1 MKDPRY
7 NIYTLIHKGLRASL
21 CQQLVE
27 LGRLDDTDT
36 DSVTQQLNACEHLLQ
51 FCLDHLAHENQFIHA
66 AINDL
71 HKIPLQTEIDH
82 VQHEREI
89 ATLRQDIALIK
100 KLPSL
105 RRRQA
110 LLEFYA
116 DFSLFVADNFMHMN
130 QEETY
135 NAELL
140 WEHFSDA
147 QIHDIHQRLVASLTP
162 EENLQSLMMML
173 PNITHSER
181 VEVLSSVAKAAPE
194 GAVAMLVTMLKPLI
208 NEREW
213 KKLNQ
218 TLVDERLPA
227 EAAIL

>member
-1 MKDPRY
+1 MKNPRY

-21 CQQLVE
+21 CQHLVE

-36 DSVTQQLNACEHLLQ
+36 DAVTQQLNACEHLLQ

-66 AINDL
+66 AINVL
-71 HKIPLQTEIDH
+71 HKTPLQTESDH

-89 ATLRQDIALIK
+89 ATLREDIALIK
-100 KLPSL
+100 KLPAL
-105 RRRQA
+105 RRRHA
-110 LLEFYA
+110 LLKFYA
-116 DFSLFVADNFMHMN
+116 DFSLFVADNFMYMN

-147 QIHDIHQRLVASLTP
+147 QIHDIHQRLVTSLTP
-162 EENLQSLMMML
+162 EENLQSMMIML

-181 VEVLSSVAKAAPE
+181 VEVLSSVAEAAPE
-194 GAVAMLVTMLKPLI
+194 GVVTMLVTMLRPLM

-218 TLVDERLPA
+218 ALVETELLA
-227 EAAIL
+227 EA